1 MSSEFAPVHVVMLL
15 ALVEYFVFLL
25 FVGSARYR
33 FGVKAPAVSGNADF
47 ERYYRVQMNTLEIL
61 VIFLP
66 ALWTFALFV
75 SIRWAALL
83 GLIFII
89 GRALYFIGYTRAA
102 EKRSLGFALSSLPTI
117 VLLVGGLL
125 GAGEAWLG

>member
-1 MSSEFAPVHVVMLL
+1 MSSEFALIHIVMLL

-25 FVGSARYR
+25 LVGSARYR
-33 FGVKAPAVSGNADF
+33 FGVKAPAISGNADF

-66 ALWTFALFV
+66 ALWSFALFV

-83 GLIFII
+83 GLVFIL
-89 GRALYFIGYTRAA
+89 GRALYFFGYTRAA
-102 EKRSLGFALSSLPTI
+102 EKRSLGFALSSLPML